1 MVKLNQKSKRLTC
14 KRRYRIEKRIKAH
27 NKNEAKKAIVKQ
39 KRSKSKTMVIPNK
52 FPMKEELLE
61 EAEKQKEAA
70 LQEKARIKEEKK
82 KIRAENKLKG
92 FDENLNGPLK
102 NSLDNLVKQAQ
113 KKQDQFNTKLDILE
127 KSFNPFDD
135 TYRNSNK
142 NVDKEQ
148 SLKSFY
154 KEFKKVTEAAD
165 VLIEVLDARDPMGS
179 RCPQVE
185 DMIINSGKDKKL
197 VLLLNKIDLVPKEN
211 IQAWL
216 KYLRGSY
223 PTVAFKSSTQN
234 QNERLKQSSVRIDQ
248 ANQGLLTSSQCLG
261 ADILMKLL
269 NNYTR
274 TKDIK
279 QTITVGII
287 GLPNVGKSSVI
298 NSLKRSHAC
307 MIGSTP
313 GLTKQMQ
320 EIKLDKH
327 IKLLDCPGIVMSKE
341 EDSAS
346 LALKNCLKIETLDD
360 PTGPVDLL
368 LKRCNKDQLITNY
381 KITDFSDVHEFLVLV
396 AKRCGKIKKNGI
408 PDIRKAAQLILND
421 WTSGKL
427 TYYTSPPEIPKVSDT
442 KIVTELSAGFD
453 IDALFKEETSNIER
467 MDDTRVLVDGLE
479 IKPTDPFKINF
490 DELEKDS
497 SDEEIEEDSDEEVY
511 ELNDDEM
518 EEDKEENDKKGVV
531 FKSDVVLNT
540 KQARK
545 NKAAADSQPKNDDYT
560 GMTRQ
565 RQTTDRMNLRKKMLK
580 DDADIEKEIYNNADI
595 PRTKKTQKAEMKKKN
610 KKMRK
615 NERLVSNL
623 GDLMSSTSIK
633 NK

>member
-1 MVKLNQKSKRLTC
+1 MVKINNKSKRITC
-14 KRRYRIEKRIKAH
+14 KRRYRIEKKIKDH
-27 NKNEAKKAIVKQ
+27 NKKESKKAIKKQ
-39 KRSKSKTMVIPNK
+39 RKSKAKTMVVPNK
-52 FPMKEELLE
+52 FPMKEELLQ
-61 EAEKQKEAA
+61 EAERQKQAA
-70 LQEKARIKEEKK
+70 IEEKARIKEEKK
-82 KIRAENKLKG
+82 KVKAENKLKG
-92 FDENLNGPLK
+92 IDENGAGPLK
-102 NSLDNLVKQAQ
+102 NSLDSLVKQAQ
-113 KKQDQFNTKLDILE
+113 KKQDQFNSKLDLLE
-127 KSFNPFDD
+127 KSYNPFDD
-135 TYRNSNK
+135 TYRKSNK
-142 NVDKEQ
+142 NKDKEQ

-185 DMIINSGKDKKL
+185 EMITNSGKNKKL
-197 VLLLNKIDLVPKEN
+197 ILLLNKIDLVPKEN

-223 PTVAFKSSTQN
+223 PTVAFKASTQN
-234 QNERLKQSSVRIDQ
+234 QNERLKQSSVKIDQ
-248 ANQGLLTSSQCLG
+248 ATQGLLTSSQCLG

-274 TKDIK
+274 TNDIK

-313 GLTKQMQ
+313 GLTKHMQ

-381 KITDFSDVHEFLVLV
+381 KITDFADVHEFLVLV

-427 TYYTSPPEIPKVSDT
+427 TYYTSPPEAAKVSDT
-442 KIVTELSAGFD
+442 KIVTEFSAGFD
-453 IDALFKEETSNIER
+453 IDALLSEETSNIEK
-467 MDDTRVLVDGLE
+467 MDDTRVLVDGQE
-479 IKPTDPFKINF
+479 VQSMEPFKVNF
-490 DELEKDS
+490 NELEEES
-497 SDEEIEEDSDEEVY
+497 SDEEIEEDSEDEEEY

-518 EEDKEENDKKGVV
+518 DEEDGKKGVV

-545 NKAAADSQPKNDDYT
+545 NKAAATEDKNGDYT
-560 GMTRQ
+560 GMGQ
-565 RQTTDRMNLRKKMLK
+565 QKQTTDRMSMRKNILGAKNDVEK
-580 DDADIEKEIYNNADI
+580 DIYNTENI
-595 PRTKKTQKAEMKKKN
+595 PRTKKNAK
-610 KKMRK
+610 
-615 NERLVSNL
+615 S
-623 GDLMSSTSIK
+623 
-633 NK
+633 